1 MSALTGRAR
10 SIRSIWSINAVLAVW
25 LIETTHTAP
34 ERILAVSIELPDAPV
49 VESLMERV
57 FAVHAINPKVAHQTA
72 GR

>member
-1 MSALTGRAR
+1 
-10 SIRSIWSINAVLAVW
+10 VLAVW